1 MERCILIAHPILS
14 FVCSSNLMSIND
26 VRFGHGVIYADAS
39 NFHDSYSMPLYARL
53 PQMFIPKYFETRFEK
68 IVPFY
73 NEIKW
78 SPYFLKLH
86 TLLFETGSAVLSSLA
101 LNLWPQVVLLY
112 WPP

>member
-39 NFHDSYSMPLYARL
+39 NFHDSYSMPSMLAYLRCSFL
-53 PQMFIPKYFETRFEK
+53 SILKQDLKK

-112 WPP
+112 CPP